1 MIFTKVLEKNEL
13 FSLVHIQILNTD
25 DLFLILKIWSLD
37 ISKSAYVKQFF
48 IFLARY
54 KIAGLDDCCIDPFLR
69 QSFFKQETLLLQ
81 NLMFILKD
89 L

>member
-1 MIFTKVLEKNEL
+1 MIFIKVLEKNEL

-37 ISKSAYVKQFF
+37 ISKSAYVKKFF
-48 IFLARY
+48 ISIARY
-54 KIAGLDDCCIDPFLR
+54 KIAGLDDCCIDHFLR